1 MTKRNDMK
9 IIRATFGLFLL
20 ACSGCAA
27 NAPQTAA
34 LSGCRTASP
43 QDDQDCQSQT
53 GTPVG
58 VYVGGT
64 VSYGMVHAVR

>member
-1 MTKRNDMK
+1 MK
-9 IIRATFGLFLL
+9 MIRATFGLFFL

-34 LSGCRTASP
+34 APGCRIASP
-43 QDDQDCQSQT
+43 QAYQDCQNQT
-53 GTPVG
+53 GDQAG